1 MTQPIELP
9 PSIRR
14 EESSSGLVSYAVEN
28 ALATARIYEHGAHIA
43 AFQPRQSEH
52 PVLWLSRDSRLE
64 SDQPIRG
71 GVPLCFPWFGPR
83 PDDPK
88 APMHGLART
97 GMWQLAQAS
106 EDVRGTSLTFVPS
119 PELEEQPLWPEETE
133 IALQVLVGAS
143 LEMSFSV
150 RAVEHKCDF
159 EIALHT
165 YFSVGDVRLVEIGG
179 LENAPFWDKVRRT
192 QQRGESKPIRIKG
205 ETDRV
210 YNSASTC
217 IVRDSA
223 WRREIVIDKENS
235 GSTVVWN
242 PGEAKALAMADFPS
256 DEWSQM
262 LCIETANVG
271 RHRVELTPG
280 ASHITRAR
288 ISVRQMA

>member
-9 PSIRR
+9 PSARR

-43 AFQPRQSEH
+43 AFQPRSSEH
-52 PVLWLSRDSRLE
+52 PVLWLSRDSSFE
-64 SDQPIRG
+64 SDQAIRG

-83 PDDPK
+83 ADDPK

-97 GMWQLAQAS
+97 GMWQLSQAS
-106 EDVRGTSLTFVPS
+106 ESAAGTSLTFVPS
-119 PELEEQPLWPEETE
+119 PALEEESLWPEEAE
-133 IALQVLVGAS
+133 ISLQVLVGES
-143 LEMSFSV
+143 LQMSFSV
-150 RAVEHKCDF
+150 RAPEQKCDF

-165 YFSVGDVRLVEIGG
+165 YFSVGDVRLVEIKG
-179 LENAPFWDKVRRT
+179 LEGAPFWDKVRRA

-217 IVRDSA
+217 IVRDPS
-223 WRREIVIDKENS
+223 WRREIVIDKDHS
-235 GSTVVWN
+235 SSTVVWN
-242 PGEAKALAMADFPS
+242 PGEAKAQAMPDFPS
-256 DEWSQM
+256 DEWSGM

-271 RHRVELTPG
+271 RHRIELAPG
-280 ASHITRAR
+280 DAHTTTAR
-288 ISVRQMA
+288 ISLRQMG